1 MMSKFFLR
9 DSPQPS
15 EGQCPCSF
23 ILNAAH
29 PAFERVLK
37 GERATRDATLALL
50 ERYGGPAGMKRAG
63 IEDVKDWARSN
74 GLRAGRIID
83 DMFKAIGEQ
92 TVTMPGTGMAETII
106 PSIARD
112 IKAIKD
118 RRREIGTQVEAL
130 LEDRPLLTVL
140 TSMPGIGVRT
150 ASNILLGIGGDI
162 ANFKSAAHLAAYAGI
177 APVTGQS
184 GTGIK
189 GRETLRTGQQTPQ
202 ERAVAVLVRRRHQT
216 PAVICLARRRCDVIY
231 SMLKNGVLYQ
241 ETSPRSLNRATRER
255 TPDATGRAKRAHD
268 SQPESRHVNSPRS

>member
-1 MMSKFFLR
+1 MPLFFH
-9 DSPQPS
+9 SSAHPS
-15 EGQCPCSF
+15 T
-23 ILNAAH
+23 NAAH

-92 TVTMPGTGMAETII
+92 TVTVPGTGMAETII

-130 LEDRPLLTVL
+130 LEDHPLLTVL
-140 TSMPGIGVRT
+140 TSMPGI
-150 ASNILLGIGGDI
+150 ASGPQ
-162 ANFKSAAHLAAYAGI
+162 ATSSSASAATSPTSKRGPPGRLRRHRTGHR
-177 APVTGQS
+177 PVRHRHQ
-184 GTGIK
+184 
-189 GRETLRTGQQTPQ
+189 GRETLRTGQQNASRT
-202 ERAVAVLVRRRHQT
+202 R
-216 PAVICLARRRCDVIY
+216 Y
-231 SMLKNGVLYQ
+231 GN
-241 ETSPRSLNRATRER
+241 PRSSPAPNTRRPSPTTNANASRASTT
-255 TPDATGRAKRAHD
+255 TPPSSASPADAAT
-268 SQPESRHVNSPRS
+268 

>member
-1 MMSKFFLR
+1 MPLFFH
-9 DSPQPS
+9 SSAHPS
-15 EGQCPCSF
+15 T
-23 ILNAAH
+23 NAAH

-92 TVTMPGTGMAETII
+92 TVTVPGTGMAETII

-130 LEDRPLLTVL
+130 LEDHPLLTVL

-150 ASNILLGIGGDI
+150 ASNILL
-162 ANFKSAAHLAAYAGI
+162 ASAATSPTSKAR
-177 APVTGQS
+177 PTW
-184 GTGIK
+184 
-189 GRETLRTGQQTPQ
+189 PP
-202 ERAVAVLVRRRHQT
+202 T
-216 PAVICLARRRCDVIY
+216 PASHRSPASPAPASRARDPPDGATNASRTRY
-231 SMLKNGVLYQ
+231 GN
-241 ETSPRSLNRATRER
+241 PRSSPAPNTRRPSPTTNANASRASTT
-255 TPDATGRAKRAHD
+255 TPPSSASPADAAT
-268 SQPESRHVNSPRS
+268 